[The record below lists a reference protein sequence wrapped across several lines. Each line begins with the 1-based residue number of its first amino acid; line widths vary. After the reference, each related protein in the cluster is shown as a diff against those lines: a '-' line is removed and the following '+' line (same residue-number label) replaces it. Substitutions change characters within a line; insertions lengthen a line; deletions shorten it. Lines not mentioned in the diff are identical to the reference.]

1 MTEPL
6 AIVGPPGTGKTHYLM
21 EIVEDRIRNLDYD
34 PSKIGFFSFTRKAAE
49 EARDRAARNLGL
61 DVKQM
66 HHFRTLHSLAFRQLG
81 LSTKDVINASDFKT
95 LEKALGVEFQST
107 MSMKLE
113 DGEFFRIGRDGDFYL
128 TAYNLARVKGTDP
141 MREFGRVQEQNH
153 RLSLGQYRLVINAYN
168 TYRQKNKRIDFV
180 DMIEMFV
187 DQQLSPQFDLLIV
200 DEAQDLVPL
209 QWKMIDAMAECAKE
223 VVYAGDDDQ
232 CIYSWMGVDLR
243 DIINSSENKMVLDK
257 SYRLP
262 RNVYDIAE
270 SLINRVVV
278 RQPKVWSPVSEAGQ
292 VVWHHDIMDLNFSSG
307 EWLILARTNYIAN
320 KIATDLKEQGYLFWR
335 EGSGWSISPN
345 VLTGIEVWL
354 KLCKGLTA
362 TAMELKTLSTLL
374 RSDIVTKSGRKNL
387 ATLDNEIPY
396 ALDDVKENFCTS
408 DLREKPWYE
417 VLKVAEQERI
427 YITSVRRMGEKILT
441 DKPRVKISTI
451 HKAKGGEADN
461 VALVLDTSRACA
473 ESRDQDS
480 EIRTFYV
487 GMTRA
492 KKALHLIEKQTRYGF
507 VV

>member
-128 TAYNLARVKGTDP
+128 TAYNLSRVKGTDP

-232 CIYSWMGVDLR
+232 CIYEWTGVNPTDYITR
-243 DIINSSENKMVLDK
+243 CSEPEVLDI
-257 SYRLP
+257 SYRVP
-262 RNVYDIAE
+262 RSVHE
-270 SLINRVVV
+270 VSGRLIKRVSKRV
-278 RQPKVWSPVSEAGQ
+278 PKVWEPMDREGSVSYH
-292 VVWHHDIMDLNFSSG
+292 WDINAIDMTEGNWMVLC
-307 EWLILARTNYIAN
+307 RTNNIAN
-320 KIATDLKEQGYLFWR
+320 NIGNQLKNNGYLFYR
-335 EGSGWSISPN
+335 QGSGFSASAKVIESIKIWTRLSRGEFITQADLKRMWQLIDMDKKQRRVGNKLVKTWEPEQMVSID
-345 VLTGIEVWL
+345 VLTDIMPEDNWKEPWFKAL
-354 KLCKGLTA
+354 KINEGEQLY
-362 TAMELKTLSTLL
+362 L
-374 RSDIVTKSGRKNL
+374 RSVLRSGDKFDEKN
-387 ATLDNEIPY
+387 P
-396 ALDDVKENFCTS
+396 
-408 DLREKPWYE
+408 
-417 VLKVAEQERI
+417 RI
-427 YITSVRRMGEKILT
+427 RL
-441 DKPRVKISTI
+441 STI
-451 HKAKGGEADN
+451 HKVKGGECDN
-461 VALVLDTSRACA
+461 VIVLLDSSRGCQTFGQEDA
-473 ESRDQDS
+473 

-487 GMTRA
+487 GLTRA
-492 KKALHLIEKQTRYGF
+492 KENLHIIESNDRWAFKL
-507 VV
+507 